1 MKNMIISIFLCLILG
16 LTMSFYLFKQ
26 YDVPA
31 SIEVEKLT
39 FLQLAVYSDME
50 SLNKNININQYI
62 YSEEKDG
69 IHVYVAIT
77 KNNAELLKNFFEQK
91 GYSVYLK
98 EILVSNE
105 SFIKDVENADI
116 LLQQVTDEKS
126 ILAIIR
132 EILEKYEVIT

>member
-69 IHVYVAIT
+69 VHVYVAIT

-105 SFIKDVENADI
+105 SFIKEVENADI

>member
-1 MKNMIISIFLCLILG
+1 MKNTVISIFICLILG

-26 YDVPA
+26 YEPVSA
-31 SIEVEKLT
+31 SVEKLT
-39 FLQLAVYSDME
+39 LLQIAVYSDME

-77 KNNAELLKNFFEQK
+77 KNNQELLKNFFGQK
-91 GYSVYLK
+91 GYNVYLK
-98 EILVSNE
+98 EFTVSNE
-105 SFIKDVENADI
+105 EFIKEVENADL

-132 EILEKYEVIT
+132 EVLEKYEVVM

>member
-1 MKNMIISIFLCLILG
+1 MKNTVISIFICLILG

-26 YDVPA
+26 YEPVSA
-31 SIEVEKLT
+31 SVEKLT
-39 FLQLAVYSDME
+39 FLQIAVYTDTE

-77 KNNAELLKNFFEQK
+77 KNNQELLKNFFGQK
-91 GYSVYLK
+91 GYNVYLK
-98 EILVSNE
+98 EFTVSNE
-105 SFIKDVENADI
+105 AFIKEVENAD
-116 LLQQVTDEKS
+116 LLLEQVTDEKS

-132 EILEKYEVIT
+132 EVLEKYEVVM

>member
-1 MKNMIISIFLCLILG
+1 MKNMILSIIICLIIG
-16 LTMSFYLFKQ
+16 LTMSFYLFRQ
-26 YDVPA
+26 YDIPT

-39 FLQLAVYSDME
+39 FLQIAVYSDME

-77 KNNAELLKNFFEQK
+77 KNNAELLKTFFEQK
-91 GYSVYLK
+91 GYTVYLK
-98 EILVSNE
+98 EFTVSNE
-105 SFIKDVENADI
+105 NFIKEVENADL

-126 ILAIIR
+126 IMAIIR
-132 EILEKYEVIT
+132 EVLEKYEVIS

>member
-1 MKNMIISIFLCLILG
+1 MKNMILSIFICLIIG
-16 LTMSFYLFKQ
+16 LTMSFYLFRQ
-26 YDVPA
+26 YDVPT

-39 FLQLAVYSDME
+39 FLQIAVYSDME

-77 KNNAELLKNFFEQK
+77 KNNAELLKTFFEQK
-91 GYSVYLK
+91 GYTVYLK
-98 EILVSNE
+98 EFTVSNE
-105 SFIKDVENADI
+105 NFIKEVENADL

-126 ILAIIR
+126 IMAIIR
-132 EILEKYEVIT
+132 EVLEKYEVIS

>member
-1 MKNMIISIFLCLILG
+1 MKNMILSIFICLIIG
-16 LTMSFYLFKQ
+16 LTMSFYLFRQ
-26 YDVPA
+26 YDIPT

-39 FLQLAVYSDME
+39 FLQIAVYSDME

-77 KNNAELLKNFFEQK
+77 KNNAELLKIFFEQK
-91 GYSVYLK
+91 GYTVYLK
-98 EILVSNE
+98 EFTVSNE
-105 SFIKDVENADI
+105 NFIKEVENADL

-126 ILAIIR
+126 IMAIIR
-132 EILEKYEVIT
+132 EVLEKYEVIS

>member
-105 SFIKDVENADI
+105 SFIKEVENADI

>member
-1 MKNMIISIFLCLILG
+1 MKNTIISVFLCLILG
-16 LTMSFYLFKQ
+16 ITMSFYLFRQ

-39 FLQLAVYSDME
+39 FLQIAVYSDME

-77 KNNAELLKNFFEQK
+77 KNNAELLKTFFEQK

-98 EILVSNE
+98 EFTVSDE
-105 SFIKDVENADI
+105 SFIKEVENADL

-126 ILAIIR
+126 ILVIIR
-132 EILEKYEVIT
+132 EVLEKYEAIS

>member
-1 MKNMIISIFLCLILG
+1 MKNMILSIFICLIIG
-16 LTMSFYLFKQ
+16 LTMSFYLFRQ
-26 YDVPA
+26 YDIPT

-39 FLQLAVYSDME
+39 FLQIAVYSDME

-77 KNNAELLKNFFEQK
+77 KNNAELLKTFFEQK
-91 GYSVYLK
+91 GYTVYLK
-98 EILVSNE
+98 EFTVSNE
-105 SFIKDVENADI
+105 NFIKEVENADL

-126 ILAIIR
+126 IMAIIR
-132 EILEKYEVIT
+132 EVLEKYEVIS

>member
-1 MKNMIISIFLCLILG
+1 MKNTIISVFICLILG
-16 LTMSFYLFKQ
+16 LAMSFYLFRQ

-39 FLQLAVYSDME
+39 FLQIAVYSDME

-77 KNNAELLKNFFEQK
+77 KNNAELLKTFFEQK

-98 EILVSNE
+98 EFTVSDE
-105 SFIKDVENADI
+105 SFIKEVENADL

-126 ILAIIR
+126 MLAIIR
-132 EILEKYEVIT
+132 EVLEKYEVIS

>member
-50 SLNKNININQYI
+50 SLYKNININQYI

-105 SFIKDVENADI
+105 SFIKEVENADI